1 MSENTTTPE
10 LEVDE
15 PPKGGSDLSCCALFD
30 TKLSNAEQERL
41 ACLLEECGEI
51 QQAIG
56 KILRHG
62 YESADPTKRKP
73 RTNRE
78 NLEREIGDFQAIL
91 ELMKDD
97 LDQNSIMRKLMAKRE
112 QLKIWTH
119 FQFPSNNS
127 NHRPLENNP

>member
-1 MSENTTTPE
+1 MNESDPKSITGLTPENT
-10 LEVDE
+10 E
-15 PPKGGSDLSCCALFD
+15 PINDSVLSSDKLFD
-30 TKLSNAEQERL
+30 NKLSDSEQERL

-62 YESADPTKRKP
+62 YESVDPTKRLA

-78 NLEREIGDFQAIL
+78 NLEREIGDLQAIL

-97 LDQNSIMRKLMAKRE
+97 LDQNSIMRKLMVKRE
-112 QLKIWTH
+112 QLKVWTH
-119 FQFPSNNS
+119 FQFP
-127 NHRPLENNP
+127 PNNPNH